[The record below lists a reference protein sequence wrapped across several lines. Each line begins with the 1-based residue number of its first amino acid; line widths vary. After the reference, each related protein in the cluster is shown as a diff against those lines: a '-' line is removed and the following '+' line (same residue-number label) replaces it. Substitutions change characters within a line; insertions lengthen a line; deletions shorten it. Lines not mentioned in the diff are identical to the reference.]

1 MLSKALSG
9 ISGYHM
15 VKALAS
21 APERWSKI
29 YSLSRRPPPD
39 YFFDGNEDT
48 APTSMLSRI
57 ITGQGWARVLNESNT
72 FKRILLPNP
81 KR

>member
-1 MLSKALSG
+1 MDDIVSG

-15 VKALAS
+15 VKVLAS

-39 YFFDGNEDT
+39 YFFDGNDKHY
-48 APTSMLSRI
+48 I
-57 ITGQGWARVLNESNT
+57 
-72 FKRILLPNP
+72 
-81 KR
+81 